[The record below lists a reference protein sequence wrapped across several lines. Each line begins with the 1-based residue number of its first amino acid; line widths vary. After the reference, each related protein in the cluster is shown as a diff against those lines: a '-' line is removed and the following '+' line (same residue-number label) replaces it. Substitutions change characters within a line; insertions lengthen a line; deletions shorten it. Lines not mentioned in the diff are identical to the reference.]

1 MHKNAANLYNT
12 LLAIYFNEYNNFTD
26 EWKDKINKKYNP
38 SNFFVKGHKYD
49 EWYKK
54 DEEKNNSQTEE
65 TIAEIVN

>member
-1 MHKNAANLYNT
+1 MHKNDANLYNT

-38 SNFFVKGHKYD
+38 SNLSVKGHKYD

-54 DEEKNNSQTEE
+54 DEEKNNSQPEE